1 MSENLT
7 FKSLGLRDYD
17 GVWQSMKS
25 HIREENFKNEI
36 WFLEHTPVFTLGT
49 AADQKH
55 ILNAKGIPV
64 IQSDRGGEV
73 TYHGPGQLVIY
84 FMIDVKR
91 SKLGP
96 KILVKTLQEF
106 TKSLLKEYS
115 IDSEFIDGAP
125 GVYVN
130 EKKIASIGLRISKGK
145 TYHGISINVD
155 MDLAP
160 FSYINPCGYEG
171 LKVIQIKD
179 LNNSLTKTNIVGTPF
194 VKKIVEEES
203 INSKVLNDIKN
214 KNSKDEKIK
223 SEKNTDLDEK
233 INNIFK

>member
-17 GVWQSMKS
+17 DTWQSMKS
-25 HIREENFKNEI
+25 HIREEDFKNEI
-36 WFLEHTPVFTLGT
+36 WFIEHPPVFTLGT

-55 ILNAKGIPV
+55 ILNPKDIPV
-64 IQSDRGGEV
+64 VQSDRGGEV

-96 KILVKTLQEF
+96 KTLVKSLQEF
-106 TKSLLKEYS
+106 TKSLLKECS
-115 IDSEFIDGAP
+115 IESQFIDGAP

-130 EKKIASIGLRISKGK
+130 NKKIASIGLRISKGK

-155 MDLAP
+155 MDLTP

-171 LKVIQIKD
+171 LEITQIK
-179 LNNSLTKTNIVGTPF
+179 
-194 VKKIVEEES
+194 E
-203 INSKVLNDIKN
+203 LNDKVTIK
-214 KNSKDEKIK
+214 DVERLAI
-223 SEKNTDLDEK
+223 ELLEP
-233 INNIFK
+233 IF